1 MGTSDLIRLAEELA
15 RCGGVHR
22 LTNLVTAAIHVLREH
37 DQRRTVEAWE
47 DGPETGVGMTD
58 KVALASTP
66 AGPAIIDRYKAD
78 RDAASRAPEGAE
90 ASGEIEEN
98 VGESRLS
105 CYKRPVEEVQLPDGS
120 NQWQE
125 GPRQWLSETYPNE
138 NTISSGLPV
147 CTSIASPTGRM
158 SASTAETQPTP
169 SITFNRN
176 PRAVQT
182 PGRTWLPAASGATT
196 KRATKPLKSW
206 VGI

>member
-1 MGTSDLIRLAEELA
+1 MTATDLIRLAEELA

-22 LTNLVTAAIHVLREH
+22 FNSLVAAASHVLLEH
-37 DQRRTVEAWE
+37 ERGGVERWERIPWELGQPQPRISDGVYDGIRMVAGGGFEGLRRRCRVEAWE

-125 GPRQWLSETYPNE
+125 GPRQWLSET
-138 NTISSGLPV
+138 
-147 CTSIASPTGRM
+147 
-158 SASTAETQPTP
+158 
-169 SITFNRN
+169 
-176 PRAVQT
+176 
-182 PGRTWLPAASGATT
+182 
-196 KRATKPLKSW
+196 
-206 VGI
+206 